1 MADTELKKEKKKV
14 RSTTKPKKKKP
25 ATAKNNKKILELEQS
40 NAKQKDIIDD
50 LNNKL
55 LRALA
60 ENENLRKKNENDVK
74 NANKYAISNFVSD
87 LTTIIE
93 NFYLSIDNIPKEDVE
108 KNKKIKNFVDGIVM
122 TKNELIKIFEK
133 NDIKRIHPLKEKF
146 DHNLHQALS
155 NIESDEDE
163 GIIAQVIQSGY
174 KIGERLIKPALVNVS
189 KGKNKEK
196 EED

>member
-1 MADTELKKEKKKV
+1 MTDTKLKKEKNQVK
-14 RSTTKPKKKKP
+14 STEKPKKKKSS
-25 ATAKNNKKILELEQS
+25 TTKNNKKILELEQA

-74 NANKYAISNFVSD
+74 NANKYAISNFASD

-93 NFYLSIDNIPKEDVE
+93 NFYLSIDNIPKEEVE
-108 KNKKIKNFVDGIVM
+108 KNDKIKNFIDGIVM

-133 NDIKRIHPLKEKF
+133 NDIKRIYPLKEKF

-155 NIESDEDE
+155 HIESDEDE

-174 KIGERLIKPALVNVS
+174 QIGERLIRPALVNVS
-189 KGKNKEK
+189 KGKDQEKKE
-196 EED
+196 D